1 MSHARSF
8 LPALFALAFA
18 AGFAADVAAQKPLS
32 ADEKELAAYTLTM
45 PTVRKVAAVTRIFLD
60 EAARDPKVIESS
72 KLKARLEVLEA
83 KDELT
88 VAETAEM
95 ERLGGR
101 IEALEAEIDSVD
113 DLQRNNQSLADM
125 EAGLKKRPAIMKA
138 LAREGLTP
146 REYVRCL
153 MALFQAAIIEGF
165 SQGKVDLAALPAG
178 VSPDHIRFI
187 RENKTEL
194 DALQKEM
201 APKKK

>member
-1 MSHARSF
+1 MSHTRSF
-8 LPALFALAFA
+8 LPALFSLVFA
-18 AGFAADVAAQKPLS
+18 AGAAADVAAQKALS

-45 PTVRKVAAVTRIFLD
+45 PTVRKVAAVTRTFLD
-60 EAARDPKVIESS
+60 EAARDPKVIESN

-88 VAETAEM
+88 AAETAEM
-95 ERLGGR
+95 EKLGGR

-125 EAGLKKRPAIMKA
+125 EAGLKKRPTIMKA

-153 MALFQAAIIEGF
+153 MALFQAAIVEGF
-165 SQGKVDLAALPAG
+165 SQGKADLAALPPGMSA
-178 VSPDHIRFI
+178 DHIRFI